1 MDYVETHND
10 LYDAGVQNDLFTLI
24 AAMAEKCS
32 VRVKTPCGPTE
43 SFNLEKLVLQ
53 GSVLGPIKCSV
64 QIATLGRESLI
75 QNSGLY
81 LYKNCNPAK

>member
-24 AAMAEKCS
+24 AALDEKCS

-43 SFNLEKLVLQ
+43 RFNLEKLVLQ
-53 GSVLGPIKCSV
+53 GSVFGPIKCSV
-64 QIATLGRESLI
+64 QIDTLGRESLI

-81 LYKNCNPAK
+81 LYKK